1 MPPLVSIIIPTYNRK
16 NWVAKAI
23 DSALA
28 QTYKYKEVIVID
40 DGSTD
45 GTYTYLE
52 EMYGRKI
59 ILRKTKQNG
68 VSKARN
74 IGINTAKG
82 EWLSFLD
89 SDDLFH
95 IDKIERQLSFLN
107 KNPKFEIAHSDEI
120 WYKNGIKIKPKKLYR
135 KEGGYIFA
143 KSVEL
148 CLISISTAIIH
159 KNIFDKIGVF
169 DENME
174 ACEDYDFWLRVTAK
188 HEVLFLDEYLT
199 IKFSG
204 HEDQLSQKYYAMDRF
219 RIYALDKLLRSP
231 QLSKEQRK
239 NSTEAIK
246 NKLKIFLDG
255 AKKHGN
261 YEVHRVIKNRYI
273 QYLNNY

>member
-45 GTYTYLE
+45 GTYTYLDKI
-52 EMYGRKI
+52 YGNQI
-59 ILRKTKQNG
+59 ILRKTRQSG

-74 IGINTAKG
+74 VAIKIAKG

-89 SDDLFH
+89 SDDFFH
-95 IDKIERQLSFLN
+95 IDKIEKQLSFLN
-107 KNPKFEIAHSDEI
+107 KNPRFEIAHSDEI

-135 KEGGYIFA
+135 KEGGYIFE
-143 KSVEL
+143 KSVRL
-148 CLISISTAIIH
+148 CSISISTAIIH

-188 HEVLFLDEYLT
+188 YEVLFLDEYLT
-199 IKFSG
+199 VKFSG

-219 RIYALDKLLRSP
+219 RIYALDKLLKNA

-239 NSTEAIK
+239 NSTVAIK
-246 NKLKIFLDG
+246 KKLKIFLDG
-255 AKKHGN
+255 AKKRGN
-261 YEVHRVIKNRYI
+261 YEVHRVIKNKYVE
-273 QYLNNY
+273 YLNNY